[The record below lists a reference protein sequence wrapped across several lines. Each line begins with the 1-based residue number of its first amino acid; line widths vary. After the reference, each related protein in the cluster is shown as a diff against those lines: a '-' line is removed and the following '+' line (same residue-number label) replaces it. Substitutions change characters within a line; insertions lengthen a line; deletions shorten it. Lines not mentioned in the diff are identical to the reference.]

1 MKSALFSLL
10 AAVLMLACNNEKS
23 GDEVKKDPEM
33 TDAGKK
39 EAPDGSTAQNS
50 LDVVGTYKGVV
61 PCADCEGIETSVML
75 HADNTYMLHTSY
87 LGKSGGKGLDLN
99 GNFKWIDGFTIELE
113 GVTNAPSRYF
123 VSENKLIQ
131 LDMQGKRIEGE
142 LAEKYVLT
150 KQ

>member
-1 MKSALFSLL
+1 MKSAFLSIMAALL
-10 AAVLMLACNNEKS
+10 LLACNNEKT
-23 GDEVKKDPEM
+23 GDDAKKDPEFS
-33 TDAGKK
+33 DAGKK
-39 EAPDGSTAQNS
+39 EMVDGSTAQNS

-75 HADNTYMLHTSY
+75 HADNTYMLHTGY

-113 GVTNAPSRYF
+113 GVTDAPSKYF

-131 LDMQGKRIEGE
+131 LDMQGKKIEGE
-142 LAEKYVLT
+142 LADKYILT

>member
-1 MKSALFSLL
+1 MKSALLSMLF
-10 AAVLMLACNNEKS
+10 AVFMLACNNEKAA
-23 GDEVKKDPEM
+23 DEVKKDPEL

-39 EAPDGSTAQNS
+39 PAPDGSTAQNS

-113 GVTNAPSRYF
+113 GVTDAPSKYF

-131 LDMQGKRIEGE
+131 LDMQGKKIEGE
-142 LAEKYVLT
+142 LADKYILT